1 MIKLFRKNHFLRN
14 KVHNTSCIL
23 NHASPRHLKQYSR
36 KRTNESLSLFAS
48 ELDRKP
54 SMVKRRESRH
64 VQSLRGIDLWLWYSL
79 PFDSLRIRL
88 RRRKWKSKQ
97 KSVDGTAEQS
107 ADALLGNEDSRK
119 PYSNADLLGE
129 RKSKSMGRSCSLK
142 STRRH
147 IRAKDRRSS
156 HQWSIF
162 WKKKTLCASRR
173 FYFLRAFSIDFLNN
187 FLLDSFTLSS
197 RCLKMLWLFFEF
209 YFILFIS

>member
-1 MIKLFRKNHFLRN
+1 M
-14 KVHNTSCIL
+14 
-23 NHASPRHLKQYSR
+23 SR
-36 KRTNESLSLFAS
+36 S
-48 ELDRKP
+48 ELTRYRSLTVIFSALRFP
-54 SMVKRRESRH
+54 SHPVAAQEMKVKAK
-64 VQSLRGIDLWLWYSL
+64 
-79 PFDSLRIRL
+79 IR
-88 RRRKWKSKQ
+88 
-97 KSVDGTAEQS
+97 GTAEQS
-107 ADALLGNEDSRK
+107 ADALLGNEYSRK

-129 RKSKSMGRSCSLK
+129 RKSKSTGRSCSLK

-173 FYFLRAFSIDFLNN
+173 FYFLRVFSIDFLNN

>member
-1 MIKLFRKNHFLRN
+1 M
-14 KVHNTSCIL
+14 HNTSCIL

-36 KRTNESLSLFAS
+36 KRTNDSLSLFAS

-54 SMVKRRESRH
+54 SMAKRRESRH

-79 PFDSLRIRL
+79 PFFTSIPFASGCGAGNESQ
-88 RRRKWKSKQ
+88 SKNPW
-97 KSVDGTAEQS
+97 SRGTAEQS

-129 RKSKSMGRSCSLK
+129 RKSKSTGRSCSLK

-173 FYFLRAFSIDFLNN
+173 FYFLRVFSIDFLNN

-209 YFILFIS
+209 YFILFVS

>member
-97 KSVDGTAEQS
+97 KSVEPGHSGTECRCTPWKRRFPETIFQRGSPRREKVEIDGEK
-107 ADALLGNEDSRK
+107 LLVKVDETSY
-119 PYSNADLLGE
+119 P
-129 RKSKSMGRSCSLK
+129 CQ
-142 STRRH
+142 
-147 IRAKDRRSS
+147 RSS
-156 HQWSIF
+156 IIPSMIDILKEKNSLRLSKVLF
-162 WKKKTLCASRR
+162 PACFFDR
-173 FYFLRAFSIDFLNN
+173 FSQ
-187 FLLDSFTLSS
+187 
-197 RCLKMLWLFFEF
+197 
-209 YFILFIS
+209 

>member
-36 KRTNESLSLFAS
+36 KRTNDSLSLFAS

-54 SMVKRRESRH
+54 SMAKRRESRH

-97 KSVDGTAEQS
+97 KSGAQRNRVQMHSLETKIPGNHIPTRISS
-107 ADALLGNEDSRK
+107 ARENR
-119 PYSNADLLGE
+119 NRRGE
-129 RKSKSMGRSCSLK
+129 VAR
-142 STRRH
+142 
-147 IRAKDRRSS
+147 
-156 HQWSIF
+156 
-162 WKKKTLCASRR
+162 
-173 FYFLRAFSIDFLNN
+173 
-187 FLLDSFTLSS
+187 
-197 RCLKMLWLFFEF
+197 
-209 YFILFIS
+209 